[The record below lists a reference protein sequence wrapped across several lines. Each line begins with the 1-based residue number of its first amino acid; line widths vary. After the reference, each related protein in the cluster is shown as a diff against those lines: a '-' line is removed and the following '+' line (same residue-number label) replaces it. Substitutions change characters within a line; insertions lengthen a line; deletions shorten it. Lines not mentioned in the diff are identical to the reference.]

1 MVHAKADSDYAR
13 MLSAIAGQGAVIS
26 SHFSKELSL
35 ELVTKPPENNSSSFL
50 NMHFDKEL

>member
-13 MLSAIAGQGAVIS
+13 MLSAIAGQGAAIS